1 MITARYIN
9 NFKSKKIKLH
19 KFTNKKIVNLAKK
32 NFCVNI
38 NFMRD
43 YTGTPRNQ
51 TLV

>member
-1 MITARYIN
+1 MKTLISEAFEEKLIFTILN
-9 NFKSKKIKLH
+9 NHKKI
-19 KFTNKKIVNLAKK
+19 IYLAKK
-32 NFCVNI
+32 NVCDNI